1 MLLFY
6 FFLIFLNILI
16 IKFHNK
22 LSLIGIPFDYPDKI
36 RKIHSENILIS
47 GGPIIFLNTILCL
60 LYLFFTND
68 NFTLS
73 LFDKNLTF
81 FLFIFLTSMFFFLGF
96 FDDKKDINPYT
107 KLLLL
112 GFLFLLLVMSNEIF
126 LIKSIKLSFFKNEY
140 FLNSLSMPFTILC
153 FLLFS
158 NAINMFD
165 GINLQSFNYNISIV
179 LFFLINNIFYNFF
192 ILIILSIIIFG
203 YLNYKN
209 KSFLGDGGCYLLSFL
224 FGSTFI
230 ASYNLNYI
238 EFADTIFLLMILP
251 GIDMLRMFLI
261 RLTNNKNPF
270 KADREHIHHKLLI
283 WLGYKKTSLIL
294 AILQFTVV
302 LLIYLELNYIVIL
315 LLILFSYFLFLFLSS
330 RTCKIGI

>member
-6 FFLIFLNILI
+6 FNLIFLNILI

-22 LSLIGIPFDYPDKI
+22 LSLIGIPFDYPDKV
-36 RKIHSENILIS
+36 RKFHSENILIS
-47 GGPIIFLNTILCL
+47 GGSIIFLNTMLCL
-60 LYLFFTND
+60 LYLFLTND
-68 NFTLS
+68 NFNETL
-73 LFDKNLTF
+73 FKTDLTF
-81 FLFIFLTSMFFFLGF
+81 FSYTFLTLLFFFLGF
-96 FDDKKDINPYT
+96 FDDRKNINPNT
-107 KLLLL
+107 KLFLL
-112 GFLFLLLVMSNEIF
+112 GFLFLLLVISNEIF
-126 LIKSIKLSFFKNEY
+126 LIKSIKLSFLKNEY
-140 FLNSLSMPFTILC
+140 FLNYLSIPFTILC
-153 FLLFS
+153 FLLFA

-179 LFFLINNIFYNFF
+179 LFFLINNIFFNFF
-192 ILIILSIIIFG
+192 ILITLSILIFG

-251 GIDMLRMFLI
+251 GIDMLRLFAI
-261 RLTNNKNPF
+261 RLINNKNPF

-294 AILQFTVV
+294 AVLQFTIV
-302 LLIYLELNYIVIL
+302 LLIYLELNYIFL
-315 LLILFSYFLFLFLSS
+315 LSLILFSYFLFLFLSS
-330 RTCKIGI
+330 RKIK

>member
-6 FFLIFLNILI
+6 LNLIFLNILI

-22 LSLIGIPFDYPDKI
+22 LNLIGIPYDYPDKV
-36 RKIHSENILIS
+36 RKFHSENILIS
-47 GGPIIFLNTILCL
+47 GGSIIFLNTMFCL
-60 LYLFFTND
+60 IYLFFTND
-68 NFTLS
+68 NFTET
-73 LFDKNLTF
+73 LFNTELTF
-81 FLFIFLTSMFFFLGF
+81 SSFIFLSLMFFFVGF
-96 FDDKKDINPYT
+96 FDDRKNINPNI

-112 GFLFLLLVMSNEIF
+112 GFLFLLLVISNEIF
-126 LIKSIKLSFFKNEY
+126 LIKSIKLSFLKNEY
-140 FLNSLSMPFTILC
+140 FLNSLSIPFTILC
-153 FLLFS
+153 FLLFT

-179 LFFLINNIFYNFF
+179 LFFLINNIFFNFF
-192 ILIILSIIIFG
+192 ILITLSILIFG

-238 EFADTIFLLMILP
+238 KFADTIFLVMILP
-251 GIDMLRMFLI
+251 GIDMLRLFTI
-261 RLTNNKNPF
+261 RLINNKNPF
-270 KADREHIHHKLLI
+270 KADRQHIHHKLLI

-294 AILQFTVV
+294 ALLQFTIV
-302 LLIYLELNYIVIL
+302 LLIYLELNYIIL
-315 LLILFSYFLFLFLSS
+315 LSLILFSYFLFLFLSS
-330 RTCKIGI
+330 RKIK

>member
-6 FFLIFLNILI
+6 FNLIFLNILI

-22 LSLIGIPFDYPDKI
+22 LNLIGIPYDYPDKV
-36 RKIHSENILIS
+36 RKFHSENILIS
-47 GGPIIFLNTILCL
+47 GGSIIFLNTMLCL
-60 LYLFFTND
+60 IYLFFTND
-68 NFTLS
+68 NFTET
-73 LFDKNLTF
+73 LFNTELTF
-81 FLFIFLTSMFFFLGF
+81 FSFIFLSLMFFFVGF
-96 FDDKKDINPYT
+96 FDDRKNINPNI

-112 GFLFLLLVMSNEIF
+112 GFLFLLLVISNEIF
-126 LIKSIKLSFFKNEY
+126 LIKSIKLSFLKNEY
-140 FLNSLSMPFTILC
+140 FLNSLSIPFTILC
-153 FLLFS
+153 FLLFT

-179 LFFLINNIFYNFF
+179 LFFLINNIFFNFF
-192 ILIILSIIIFG
+192 ILITLSILIFG

-238 EFADTIFLLMILP
+238 KFADTIFLLMILP
-251 GIDMLRMFLI
+251 GIDMLRLFTI
-261 RLTNNKNPF
+261 RLINNKNPF
-270 KADREHIHHKLLI
+270 KADREHIHHKLLM

-294 AILQFTVV
+294 ALLQFTIV
-302 LLIYLELNYIVIL
+302 LLIYLELNYIIL
-315 LLILFSYFLFLFLSS
+315 LSLILFSYFLFLFLSS
-330 RTCKIGI
+330 RKIK